1 MKKIAILISASLLLS
16 LACSGPARRPSGKAG
31 IPPLS
36 RKEAGKLL
44 SGAGKHIGDP
54 YRLGGTSSTG
64 WDCSGF
70 VSSMFGRY
78 LTIYIPRTTK
88 AQYAKSVIVRGSRS
102 RPGDLVFFKIKSSKP
117 SHVGIYIGG
126 SRFIHAS
133 KSKGVIVS
141 SLEERYYQSS
151 FAGFRRPLFAS
162 GN

>member
-1 MKKIAILISASLLLS
+1 MKKIAVLISASILLS

-36 RKEAGKLL
+36 RKDAGKLL

-54 YRLGGTSSTG
+54 YKTGGTSSSG

-70 VSSMFGRY
+70 VSAMYRRY
-78 LTIYIPRTTK
+78 LSTYLPRTTG
-88 AQYAKSVIVRGSRS
+88 AQYAKSVTVRGSRS

-117 SHVGIYIGG
+117 SHVGIYIGD
-126 SRFIHAS
+126 SQFIHAS
-133 KSKGVIVS
+133 TSRGVIIS
-141 SLEERYYQSS
+141 RLDERYYRSS
-151 FAGFRRPLFAS
+151 FAGFRRPLLVS